1 MRPDGTRVRGLTPIV
16 QALPYIMPRR
26 FDAQNWASDLVDE
39 DVIKTY
45 IRQKRREGRGVTH
58 MSVLAAAYYKAA
70 LENPK
75 VNYFIMNR
83 KVYQRNHFC
92 FSFVILK
99 TRADG
104 TPDETTLKVF
114 LEPEDTV
121 FTISRKIK
129 ESIDKNAVAV
139 HNNSTDKFAN
149 FAFRVP
155 GLARF
160 VFGLIY
166 HLDVHGLLPR
176 KIIDL
181 SPFHTSLF
189 LTNLAS
195 INTNYIFHHCYEFG
209 TTSVFVCMGKPVPDP
224 LAPAGSR
231 KKQMPLGVV
240 MDERIATG
248 IEYSRFFAAFSRY
261 MKTPEIL
268 EERLDGKTVP
278 VPALAAEG

>member
-1 MRPDGTRVRGLTPIV
+1 MRPDGTRMKGLSPIV

-26 FDAQNWASDLVDE
+26 FDAQNWPSDTVDE
-39 DVIKTY
+39 DLIKSY
-45 IRQKRREGRGVTH
+45 IRRKRREGMSVTH
-58 MSVLAAAYYKAA
+58 MSVLVAAYYKAA

-75 VNYFIMNR
+75 VNCFVMNR
-83 KVYQRNHFC
+83 KIYKRNHFC

-104 TPDETTLKVF
+104 TPDETTLKIF

-129 ESIDKNAVAV
+129 EHIDRNSVV
-139 HNNSTDKFAN
+139 THNNSTDKFAN
-149 FAFRVP
+149 FAFAVP

-160 VFGLIY
+160 VFWLAY
-166 HLDVHGLLPR
+166 HLDLHGLLPR

-189 LTNLAS
+189 ITNLAS
-195 INTNYIFHHCYEFG
+195 INTSYIFHHCYEFG

-224 LAPAGSR
+224 MAAPGSR

-261 MKTPEIL
+261 LKDPESL
-268 EERLDGKTVP
+268 ETRLDGRGEEP
-278 VPALAAEG
+278 LLAARA